1 MISKHTTLCSILIS
15 LCLLGCRQGDKV
27 SDNNRFGNG
36 EQKSVNTSELPMP
49 DVPDSL
55 QSVEERAAYVV
66 AHYWD
71 AMDFTDRALS
81 LDTAFIEQNFANFAA
96 ILPMSPPDEADR
108 AVAALVSRAGADPK
122 AFSLIAS
129 TAEKYLDDPNSPM
142 RDEETYIHFLRHI
155 SEAPFLSDV
164 ERIRPRHRLADALK
178 NRPGSQAA
186 DFGFVDRSG
195 SSTTLMRELAP
206 NPLNLLIFYDPDC
219 SQCKEIMGRLSA
231 LALPQ
236 EVGII
241 AVDVEDDHDAWQRT
255 KDSLPARWQVGF
267 ATTPVLYDGLY
278 VLAASPTLYLLDSTG
293 KVILKDPPVDQAIAA
308 LTR

>member
-1 MISKHTTLCSILIS
+1 MMLTASCSPS
-15 LCLLGCRQGDKV
+15 ADRQKV
-27 SDNNRFGNG
+27 TD
-36 EQKSVNTSELPMP
+36 SVNEKGGFHIVQSPAELPMP

-55 QSVEERAAYVV
+55 QSIEERAAYVV

-71 AMDFTDRALS
+71 AMDFTDRTLS

-96 ILPMSPPDEADR
+96 ILPMSPPDDADR
-108 AVAALVSRAGADPK
+108 AVATLVNRAGVDPE

-142 RDEETYIHFLRHI
+142 RDEETYILFLRHI

-178 NRPGSQAA
+178 NRPGTQAA
-186 DFGFVDRSG
+186 DFGFVDRNG
-195 SSTTLMRELAP
+195 SSATLHRRLADH
-206 NPLNLLIFYDPDC
+206 PLNLLIFYDPDC
-219 SQCKEIMGRLSA
+219 SQCKEIIGRLSA
-231 LALPQ
+231 LDLSQ
-236 EVGII
+236 EIGII
-241 AVDVEDDHDAWQRT
+241 AVDVEDDHTAWQRT

-267 ATTPVLYDGLY
+267 ATTPVLDSGLY
-278 VLAASPTLYLLDSTG
+278 VLAASPTLYILDSTG
-293 KVILKDPPVDQAIAA
+293 KVILKDPPVEQAIAT

>member
-1 MISKHTTLCSILIS
+1 MVSKRIMCLYSTLIALS
-15 LCLLGCRQGDKV
+15 LLGCRQGDKAT
-27 SDNNRFGNG
+27 DNNISGKG
-36 EQKSVNTSELPMP
+36 TQAEVSTSELPMP

-108 AVAALVSRAGADPK
+108 GL
-122 AFSLIAS
+122 
-129 TAEKYLDDPNSPM
+129 
-142 RDEETYIHFLRHI
+142 
-155 SEAPFLSDV
+155 
-164 ERIRPRHRLADALK
+164 
-178 NRPGSQAA
+178 AA
-186 DFGFVDRSG
+186 DFGFVDRNG

-231 LALPQ
+231 LALPP
-236 EVGII
+236 EIGII

-255 KDSLPARWQVGF
+255 KDTLPARWH
-267 ATTPVLYDGLY
+267 DGLY

>member
-1 MISKHTTLCSILIS
+1 
-15 LCLLGCRQGDKV
+15 
-27 SDNNRFGNG
+27 
-36 EQKSVNTSELPMP
+36 MP

-267 ATTPVLYDGLY
+267 ATTPVLDDGLY

>member
-1 MISKHTTLCSILIS
+1 MR
-15 LCLLGCRQGDKV
+15 CLLRNILV
-27 SDNNRFGNG
+27 SLILFSIICSCDNSRKQDRL
-36 EQKSVNTSELPMP
+36 ETVSVDSITELPLP
-49 DVPDSL
+49 SVPSGITTTED
-55 QSVEERAAYVV
+55 RAAFV
-66 AHYWD
+66 ARHFWD
-71 AMDFTDRALS
+71 ALDFRSDPLAV
-81 LDTAFIEQNFANFAA
+81 DTAFMEQNFANFISVLAVT
-96 ILPMSPPDEADR
+96 PQDR
-108 AVAALVSRAGADPK
+108 AGEAVQGLCKMALGNPD
-122 AFSLIAS
+122 AFSLLES
-129 TAEKYLDDPNSPM
+129 VAEKYLDDPNSPM

-267 ATTPVLYDGLY
+267 ATTPVLDDGLY

>member
-164 ERIRPRHRLADALK
+164 ERIRPVSYTHLTL
-178 NRPGSQAA
+178 P
-186 DFGFVDRSG
+186 
-195 SSTTLMRELAP
+195 TT
-206 NPLNLLIFYDPDC
+206 F
-219 SQCKEIMGRLSA
+219 
-231 LALPQ
+231 
-236 EVGII
+236 
-241 AVDVEDDHDAWQRT
+241 
-255 KDSLPARWQVGF
+255 
-267 ATTPVLYDGLY
+267 
-278 VLAASPTLYLLDSTG
+278 
-293 KVILKDPPVDQAIAA
+293 
-308 LTR
+308 